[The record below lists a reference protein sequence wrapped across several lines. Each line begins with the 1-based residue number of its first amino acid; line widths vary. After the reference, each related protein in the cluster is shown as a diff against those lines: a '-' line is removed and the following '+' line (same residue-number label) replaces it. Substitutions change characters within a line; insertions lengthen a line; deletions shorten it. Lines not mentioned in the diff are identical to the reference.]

1 MIRGNS
7 LKCAS
12 EPTVS
17 AVRAGQGLLTG
28 LLRCGRCGR
37 KLHVRYWGKNGTA
50 ARYLCHGDFASG
62 GQYCLGFGGSTVDRR
77 FSQELL
83 QVLSPLGV
91 QASVKALSQQRSTQT
106 EQGQALRPQLEQ
118 LEYEAAR
125 ACDQYNQA
133 NPRHRLVAAELERRW
148 NLKLEEV
155 EKVKQALQEI
165 EVASPSLSPAD
176 EARIMALGEQVPL
189 VWQSADCPVELKKKI
204 IRTVVGEVVV
214 NLESEK
220 DMLRFTIHWKGGT
233 HTQFEMPK
241 PVSGVG
247 RKTAV
252 EDLEVIR
259 QMAERYGD
267 DEIARVLNKL
277 GRRTATGQRW
287 NRERVALIRQRHELG
302 GQERALANADI
313 LTLGQAAQHCQV
325 SR

>member
-1 MIRGNS
+1 MPNFW
-7 LKCAS
+7 
-12 EPTVS
+12 PT
-17 AVRAGQGLLTG
+17 
-28 LLRCGRCGR
+28 
-37 KLHVRYWGKNGTA
+37 
-50 ARYLCHGDFASG
+50 
-62 GQYCLGFGGSTVDRR
+62 
-77 FSQELL
+77 
-83 QVLSPLGV
+83 PLGV
-91 QASVKALSQQRSTQT
+91 QASVRALSQRRSTQT
-106 EQGQALRPQLEQ
+106 EQGQALRRQLEQ

-133 NPRHRLVAAELERRW
+133 DPRHRLVAAELERRW

-155 EKVKQALQEI
+155 EKVRQALQKI
-165 EVASPSLSPAD
+165 EVASPSLSPAE
-176 EARIMALGEQVPL
+176 EARIMALGEQVPM
-189 VWQSADCPVELKKKI
+189 VWQSENCPVELKKKI
-204 IRTVVGEVVV
+204 IRMVVEEVVV

-220 DMLRFTIHWKGGT
+220 DLLRFTIHWKGGT

-259 QMAERYGD
+259 QMAERYGN

-302 GQERALANADI
+302 DQERALAGEDI

-325 SR
+325 SQSTIKKLVASGKVKKKQIVPWAPWEIERSELDSGACASSFAAVAPDRQACHRGGRFSSPRTHFPIKSAFQHSQVS